1 MEIERKQ
8 IVCIKGRYI
17 TPSILKGKDSEFKSV
32 SYKAFWV
39 VNPRPKQIKP
49 GPSPTGF
56 SQPTNLTR
64 QGLGTDPAA

>member
-49 GPSPTGF
+49 AYSPWAWSEPGF
-56 SQPTNLTR
+56 WSTHKP
-64 QGLGTDPAA
+64 